1 MRITRLIPMSKSKI
15 AVAILVLLVTTIY
28 LYQSGSY
35 QEELKSLSG
44 TGDKFTMAENSL
56 LSELIISVRK
66 TSSDPPA
73 LGVTV
78 KNNNSVPVTILAWNS
93 PLDPLALSLGV
104 LSITPSGSST
114 PLDIPEIKVSRKFPP
129 GEDALI
135 ELGAGQTSKENEVEL
150 KEMLVGKELREKQVE
165 KAFVKCKGEWRA
177 VWAVS
182 RKDLDSE
189 SIEKMGTD
197 EKASSGKYESDD
209 FEIVFK

>member
-1 MRITRLIPMSKSKI
+1 MSKSKI
-15 AVAILVLLVTTIY
+15 AVTILVFLIVTITY
-28 LYQSGSY
+28 LHQSGSY
-35 QEELKSLSG
+35 QEFKSLSG
-44 TGDKFTMAENSL
+44 TGDKSTMADNSL

-66 TSSDPPA
+66 TSSDPPT
-73 LGVTV
+73 LGVIV

-135 ELGAGQTSKENEVEL
+135 ELGAGETSKENELEL

-165 KAFVKCKGEWRA
+165 KALVKCKGEWRA
-177 VWAVS
+177 VWAM
-182 RKDLDSE
+182 RRIDLAPE
-189 SIEKMGTD
+189 NIEKMGTD
-197 EKASSGKYESDD
+197 EKAMSGKYESDD
-209 FEIVFK
+209 FEIVFKES